1 MLGRDVQ
8 PHEVVLIV
16 LKLGPL
22 GHIEPKPSAHLDEF
36 LDHARDDVTT
46 PDMRGR
52 QHARLGDIDHR
63 ASRAGAARLLLAGK
77 LESLLKRLLD
87 LVHALAGCGLVLFGN
102 ILQHAHR
109 AAQPALGSKERNPPR
124 LERIGITRTR
134 EGGQGFGLERIQF
147 GDEIGHA
154 AMIWPEHKHGT
165 LTGNNPR
172 RNTMTTI
179 TAMAAS
185 QPGMRLERREFQLAP
200 LAPDQVEIEV
210 LSCGICHS
218 DLSMLNNDW
227 GMTSYPLVPGH
238 EVIGTVAAVGD
249 RVSTLSTGQTVGLG
263 WYSGSCMHCGQ
274 CMAGDHNLCGSSE
287 STIVGRHGGFATRVR
302 CKAEWAVPLPDGV
315 DAAKAGPL
323 FCGGITVFNPIVQM
337 GVKPTDRVGVVGI
350 GGLGH
355 LAIQFLAKWG
365 CHVTAFTSSDSKAQ
379 EAIDLGAHAI
389 VNSRDADAIK
399 AIAGSLDFII
409 STVNVPLDW
418 KAYLTALAPRGTLHT
433 VGAVLEPIPV
443 GAFDLIMGQKQV
455 SGSPLG
461 SPRTTALML
470 DFCAR
475 HGIEAVTEHYRMSEA
490 NAALEHLHA
499 GNARYRIILD
509 NDLA

>member
-1 MLGRDVQ
+1 MAWLVNGDPQLEALLVQ
-8 PHEVVLIV
+8 VLAASDAAPSPIDAASLTRSV
-16 LKLGPL
+16 TVELSTAAMSAPIQALAALAVGEPLQPFSYTPPELGP
-22 GHIEPKPSAHLDEF
+22 E
-36 LDHARDDVTT
+36 
-46 PDMRGR
+46 
-52 QHARLGDIDHR
+52 
-63 ASRAGAARLLLAGK
+63 
-77 LESLLKRLLD
+77 
-87 LVHALAGCGLVLFGN
+87 
-102 ILQHAHR
+102 
-109 AAQPALGSKERNPPR
+109 
-124 LERIGITRTR
+124 
-134 EGGQGFGLERIQF
+134 
-147 GDEIGHA
+147 
-154 AMIWPEHKHGT
+154 
-165 LTGNNPR
+165 
-172 RNTMTTI
+172 
-179 TAMAAS
+179 
-185 QPGMRLERREFQLAP
+185 
-200 LAPDQVEIEV
+200 QVEIAVE
-210 LSCGICHS
+210 SCGLCHS

-238 EVIGTVAAVGD
+238 EVVGTVASVGE
-249 RVSTLSTGQTVGLG
+249 RVSTLSVGQTVGLG

-302 CKAEWAVPLPDGV
+302 CKAEWAIPLPEGV
-315 DAAKAGPL
+315 DPAKAGPL

-337 GVKPTDRVGVVGI
+337 GVRPTDRVGVVGI

-365 CHVTAFTSSDSKAQ
+365 CHVTAFTSNDSKAQ
-379 EAIDLGAHAI
+379 EAMDLGANAI
-389 VNSRDADAIK
+389 VNSRDPDAIN

-461 SPRTTALML
+461 SPHTTALML

-490 NAALEHLHA
+490 NEALEHLHN
-499 GNARYRIILD
+499 GNARYRIVLE
-509 NDLA
+509 NDLG